1 MNSRKLLNLGLLVMV
16 IGLGIIVMLDSS
28 NETDAPEPEK
38 VSKLNPDDINQI
50 LITINSDRRIELK
63 QTNKQWRIIEPI
75 NVAANGVQVFTL
87 LRLLNTI
94 SYGQYQVAEADLAK
108 YGLSPPSVTLSF
120 NQNTFAIGGEDP
132 VQHHRYILFNN
143 TVHLIQDHYSSVAK
157 SAPSGLI
164 NLAIMPAN
172 NKIKSLHLPDM
183 KLDLIDGSWVITPPP
198 VKTISQ
204 DTIRKLIDEW
214 QFAQALEASLL
225 GGVEVPELKYQPVH
239 IEFNG
244 DIPAMDLRTFATNDE
259 RLLINPALGIQYHL
273 TSDTNARMFQLT
285 EAQTTP

>member
-1 MNSRKLLNLGLLVMV
+1 MNSRKLLNLGLLVLV
-16 IGLGIIVMLDSS
+16 ISLGITVMLDSS

-38 VSKLNPDDINQI
+38 ISNLNSTDINQI
-50 LITINSDRRIELK
+50 LITINSDNPIELK

-75 NVAANGVQVFTL
+75 DIAANDVQVFTL
-87 LRLLNTI
+87 LGLLNTI
-94 SYGQYQVAEADLAK
+94 SYGQYQVADADLAK

-120 NQNTFAIGGEDP
+120 NQNSFAIGDEDP

-143 TVHLIQDHYSSVAK
+143 TVHLIRDNYSSIAK

-198 VKTISQ
+198 DKTISQ
-204 DTIRKLIDEW
+204 DTIRKLVDEW

-225 GGVEVPELKYQPVH
+225 DSVEAPELKFQRIH

-244 DIPAMDLRTFATNDE
+244 DTPVMDLQTFATDDE

-273 TSDTNARMFQLT
+273 TSHASARMFQLT
-285 EAQTTP
+285 ETQTTP